1 MTPAPTSTEGGRG
14 QASAEGTHERDGSE
28 SEATSAPR
36 ESAKGQSVKAG
47 HAPSAKKPE
56 RLDTVAL
63 VERVGAPRDVPL
75 WLGVLV
81 IVLLSAAASLT
92 TYRLRVSANARAA
105 SAAESASATAAKP

>member
-1 MTPAPTSTEGGRG
+1 RP
-14 QASAEGTHERDGSE
+14 RD
-28 SEATSAPR
+28 
-36 ESAKGQSVKAG
+36 SAKGERSPA
-47 HAPSAKKPE
+47 AKKPE

-63 VERVGAPRDVPL
+63 VERAGAPREVPL

-105 SAAESASATAAKP
+105 AASESASATAVAKP